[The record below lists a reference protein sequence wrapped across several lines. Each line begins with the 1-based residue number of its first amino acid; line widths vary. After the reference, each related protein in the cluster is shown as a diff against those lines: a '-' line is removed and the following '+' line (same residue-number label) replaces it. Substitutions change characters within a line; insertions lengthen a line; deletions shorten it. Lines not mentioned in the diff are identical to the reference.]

1 MTERKSFLK
10 KLEEYDGRTV
20 EERIYAIVNHCVDF
34 FITAV
39 IVVAMILGGYSF
51 YISQRQLH
59 NAGAGYA
66 GYTMEQL
73 GAIGWLTIDHTDID
87 YPVMQGKTNTEYL
100 NKNPLGQISVSG
112 SIFLDSASKND
123 FSDPYSVIYGHH
135 MAQGKMFG
143 ALDSFQDFS
152 YLKSHSSGTLKAAG
166 GKAYSLHIFACIS
179 ASAKNQTIFDVQ
191 RRDRKSVQNLIDRK
205 AEGRILEYDRNA
217 DMIALSTCQDTESVE
232 RTVVFATIKSISH
245 D

>member
-10 KLEEYDGRTV
+10 RLEEYDGRTA
-20 EERIYAIVNHCVDF
+20 EERIYDIVNHCVDF

-112 SIFLDSASKND
+112 SIFLDSASKSD
-123 FSDPYSVIYGHH
+123 FSDPYSV
-135 MAQGKMFG
+135 AQGKMFG
-143 ALDSFQDFS
+143 ALDGFQDFS
-152 YLKSHSSGTLKAAG
+152 YLKSHSSGTLKTAD
-166 GKAYSLHIFACIS
+166 GKAYSLH
-179 ASAKNQTIFDVQ
+179 
-191 RRDRKSVQNLIDRK
+191 QN
-205 AEGRILEYDRNA
+205 
-217 DMIALSTCQDTESVE
+217 
-232 RTVVFATIKSISH
+232 
-245 D
+245 